1 MYNKEKVLYDFEYLK
16 QNYKP
21 YEVQELLNSRKSKSE
36 VYQELKVSK
45 YVLNNYI
52 KHYKL
57 SNVKK
62 NVEKRID
69 KSSMGD
75 KKPPWASVDNSVF
88 EETQNPVERLKK
100 ILARKKQARTLQEL
114 RDPYY

>member
-1 MYNKEKVLYDFEYLK
+1 MYEQKILRDFEYLK

-21 YEVQELLNSRKSKSE
+21 YEVQELLNTRKSKSE

-57 SNVKK
+57 SNAKK
-62 NVEKRID
+62 KVQKRID
-69 KSSMGD
+69 KNNTGNEKP
-75 KKPPWASVDNSVF
+75 KKVSVDNSIF
-88 EETQNPVERLKK
+88 QEIEDPVGRFQE
-100 ILARKKQARTLQEL
+100 ILARKREARTLQEL
-114 RDPYY
+114 RDPYL

>member
-1 MYNKEKVLYDFEYLK
+1 MYEQKILRDCEYLK

-21 YEVQELLNSRKSKSE
+21 YEVQELLNTRKSKSE
-36 VYQELKVSK
+36 VHQELKVSK

-57 SNVKK
+57 SNAKK
-62 NVEKRID
+62 KVQKRID
-69 KSSMGD
+69 KSSTGNE
-75 KKPPWASVDNSVF
+75 KPTKVSVDNSVF
-88 EETQNPVERLKK
+88 EEIQDPVERLRK
-100 ILARKKQARTLQEL
+100 ILDRKKQLRTLQEL